1 MFFACLITR
10 VWDKLSTT
18 VYPIYKWNQL
28 ASDMIV
34 HTQTSIG
41 SLGSVGDN
49 SITASSRKKFP
60 DQLESKN
67 PLEKAPVESMEN
79 GKVLDNP
86 WKSWISMEK
95 KHFWATTVTVDASLV
110 RSHSVLHQQLLRR
123 AMSRGTRVM
132 ALPGLGVPRRERI
145 GSWRLVHSRVN

>member
-95 KHFWATTVTVDASLV
+95 KNTFEQRLWPSTPVWCVATLCCTSNCYVARCRAAPASWLCQDWEYPAGSELA
-110 RSHSVLHQQLLRR
+110 RDGSCI
-123 AMSRGTRVM
+123 RG
-132 ALPGLGVPRRERI
+132 
-145 GSWRLVHSRVN
+145 